1 MAEADVTG
9 PAGRTAPLTR
19 DDLPLSGQAAF
30 DRIAGDRG
38 EVPWL
43 FRFLLESPD
52 LAYRVSH
59 VGDFL
64 RAGSSMPDELREMLI
79 LAMSRHLDFQLE
91 WSYHE
96 QMARDAGVED
106 AVVDALRDGGAP
118 ALGDREQAC
127 LDLAVAACDHR
138 VSDQLFEAVV
148 QRYDARFAVE
158 VVVLAAFVVF
168 MQILVDAL
176 QVPLPDGV
184 PELLPIASRNGS
196 AAQ

>member
-1 MAEADVTG
+1 MADGELTR

-64 RAGSSMPDELREMLI
+64 RAGSSMPDDLREMLI

-96 QMARDAGVED
+96 QMARDAGVD
-106 AVVDALRDGGAP
+106 AAVVDALRDGGAP
-118 ALGDREQAC
+118 DLGEREQAC
-127 LDLAVAACDHR
+127 VDLAIAACDR
-138 VSDQLFEAVV
+138 TVSDAVFDAV
-148 QRYDARFAVE
+148 AQRYDARFAVE

-168 MQILVDAL
+168 MQLLVDAL
-176 QVPLPDGV
+176 QVPLPEGV
-184 PELLPIASRNGS
+184 AELLPIAAGRSS
-196 AAQ
+196 Q

>member
-1 MAEADVTG
+1 MADGDVTG
-9 PAGRTAPLTR
+9 RAGRTAPLTR
-19 DDLPLSGQAAF
+19 ADLPLSGVAAF

-96 QMARDAGVED
+96 QMARDAGVPDE
-106 AVVDALRDGGAP
+106 VVSALRDGAP
-118 ALGDREQAC
+118 PPLGEREQAC
-127 LDLAVAACDHR
+127 VVLALAACDR
-138 VSDQLFEAVV
+138 RAGDADFDAVV
-148 QRYDARFAVE
+148 RHYDTRFAVE

-168 MQILVDAL
+168 MQLLVDAL

-184 PELLPIASRNGS
+184 PALLPIGAGAPSP
-196 AAQ
+196 

>member
-1 MAEADVTG
+1 MAEGDVTG

-19 DDLPLSGQAAF
+19 ADLPLSGVAAF

-96 QMARDAGVED
+96 QMARDAGVADE
-106 AVVDALRDGGAP
+106 VVTALRDGAAP
-118 ALGDREQAC
+118 PLGEREQAC
-127 LDLAVAACDHR
+127 VALAVAACDKR
-138 VSDQLFEAVV
+138 VGDAAFDAVV
-148 QRYDARFAVE
+148 RHYDARFAVE

-168 MQILVDAL
+168 MQLLVDAL

-184 PELLPIASRNGS
+184 PALLPIA
-196 AAQ
+196 AAAPAQ

>member
-1 MAEADVTG
+1 MAEGDVTG

-19 DDLPLSGQAAF
+19 ADLPLSGVAAF

-96 QMARDAGVED
+96 QMARDAGVADE
-106 AVVDALRDGGAP
+106 VVTALRDGVTP
-118 ALGDREQAC
+118 PLGEREQAC
-127 LDLAVAACDHR
+127 VALAVAACDKR
-138 VSDQLFEAVV
+138 VGDAEFDAVV
-148 QRYDARFAVE
+148 RHYDARFAVE

-168 MQILVDAL
+168 MQLLVDAL

-184 PELLPIASRNGS
+184 PALLPIA
-196 AAQ
+196 AAAPSQ